1 MPLDKREKQ
10 WRAIKRFDQQNM
22 RCCTQ
27 ALAKQ
32 YHAKFPDHGA
42 AWFRY
47 GISLYAVA
55 RYSEALAALRRAARL
70 CPPNKLHLVQYH
82 FGHLYQQ
89 RGSYRRA
96 EPWFRRAIASCPSHS
111 TSYIYL
117 GALLALEGR
126 LAEAE
131 VVHRQATL
139 CKEGCIDEAF
149 LNLGLVLRALE
160 RYSDTRK
167 CFQRA
172 LAIDPKYK
180 EAAKELTDVERVIKL
195 NRNACHAL

>member
-1 MPLDKREKQ
+1 MPLDEREKQ
-10 WRAIKRFDQQNM
+10 WRAIKRFDQQDM
-22 RCCTQ
+22 LCCTRT
-27 ALAKQ
+27 LAKR
-32 YHAKFPDHGA
+32 YLAEFPDHGA

-47 GISLYAVA
+47 GISLYALA
-55 RYSEALAALRRAARL
+55 RYSEALTALRRAARL
-70 CPPNKLHLVQYH
+70 CPPSKRHLVQYH

-89 RGSYRRA
+89 KGSYRRA
-96 EPWFRRAIASCPSHS
+96 EAWFRRAITSCPSDS

-126 LAEAE
+126 LSEAE

-160 RYSDTRK
+160 RYSDARK

-180 EAAKELTDVERVIKL
+180 KARKELPDIERVLEL
-195 NRNACHAL
+195 NRNA

>member
-1 MPLDKREKQ
+1 MPLDEREKQ
-10 WRAIKRFDQQNM
+10 WRAIKRFDQQDM
-22 RCCTQ
+22 LCCTRTLTERY
-27 ALAKQ
+27 LAE
-32 YHAKFPDHGA
+32 FPDHGA

-47 GISLYAVA
+47 GISLYALA
-55 RYSEALAALRRAARL
+55 RYSEALPALRRAARL

-89 RGSYRRA
+89 KGSYRRA
-96 EPWFRRAIASCPSHS
+96 ETWFRRAIASCPSDS
-111 TSYIYL
+111 TPYIYL

-126 LAEAE
+126 LSEAE
-131 VVHRQATL
+131 VVHRQATV

-160 RYSDTRK
+160 RYSDARK
-167 CFQRA
+167 CFQHA

-180 EAAKELTDVERVIKL
+180 NARKELSDIERVIEL
-195 NRNACHAL
+195 NRNA